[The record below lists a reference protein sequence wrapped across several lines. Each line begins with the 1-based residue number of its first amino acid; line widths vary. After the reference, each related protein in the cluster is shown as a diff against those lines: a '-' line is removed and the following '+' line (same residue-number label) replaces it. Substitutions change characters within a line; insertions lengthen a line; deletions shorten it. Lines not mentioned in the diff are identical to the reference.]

1 MAISS
6 PLQSKV
12 PVGSS
17 KTIRKLQTIL
27 LNRTKVKREIFQQQ
41 TILQNR
47 RIENERRKQRE
58 DELEAPNLVTKPR
71 GAAGLIAGSA
81 KGFFERLVG
90 FLSYLTAG
98 WIINNLPTWISMG
111 KEFIARTQQM
121 GKILGGFITNTT
133 DIFKDFTRLLGASLT
148 NLMKF
153 DFLDT
158 SGRVSTAFNELN
170 LSVENWGTGFEDVI
184 KLITTP
190 LTEGIASGEDAR
202 PLGTENTNEG
212 AYERTAPYSGSGG
225 STTTY
230 SSTGGQ
236 KLTDPGGKDYGDYG
250 AGRMGSRGSARVH
263 GADGQKKGH
272 TGEDYAMPT
281 GTPLT
286 MIAPGTVVDA
296 VKGDR
301 YNGGYG
307 EFVVI
312 QLDDGRYVRLAHLDS
327 INVKKGDKVGA
338 GTGPNGTAKVV
349 GHSGETGLGS
359 GPHLHLDVAK
369 SYDSNSYMVS
379 GTYDP
384 KSFIDG
390 GGLVKGG
397 KVTATG
403 VVTQPVSQPQQNLM
417 GTSSS
422 SSSSSGGGDV
432 GPWGP
437 LLKVIAGGESGRGG
451 YEAMYPNTTLPG
463 ATKMTIA
470 DVARKATGAVGK
482 YQQLPEH
489 LVGRAKNAK
498 LDPNKDLYSPA
509 NQDVIAA
516 KVNIGMNRGGND
528 WLAGKFPTE
537 QFGKELSMEFAALKQ
552 PNGVGYHD
560 GDGRNKATVEWKT
573 VEGALNQIK
582 KGGGSQTSSPSPAQT
597 SSPSSAQTQTQSP
610 TPTPAQI
617 TPTGTPQN
625 PQIPQSLAPERKGQ
639 TVIVSQNPSS
649 PARQMMY
656 SGGGGSSGGG
666 SSQISEFT
674 LLNNFIKNKLLLD
687 LAYL

>member
-121 GKILGGFITNTT
+121 GKILGGFITNSTN
-133 DIFKDFTRLLGASLT
+133 IFKNFTKLLGAGLT

-158 SGRVSTAFNELN
+158 SGRVSTAFDELN
-170 LSVENWGTGFEDVI
+170 LSVENWGAGFEDVI

-212 AYERTAPYSGSGG
+212 AYERTAPYSGTPAPQVMLEGGISGTTAMLSKGQKGADRYIGFTSGFRTSRRPSHNGIDIGTTGQRGYYVAFLLDGTATLIPNNGKAGNTVEIKSGG
-225 STTTY
+225 TTY
-230 SSTGGQ
+230 KFFHLARFSISSGQYKAGTAIGEIGMTGGNSTGIHLHYEVHPPGTNGVDPTPYVNLIRIGKNLGKPIAAPASVASSST
-236 KLTDPGGKDYGDYG
+236 
-250 AGRMGSRGSARVH
+250 
-263 GADGQKKGH
+263 
-272 TGEDYAMPT
+272 
-281 GTPLT
+281 
-286 MIAPGTVVDA
+286 
-296 VKGDR
+296 
-301 YNGGYG
+301 
-307 EFVVI
+307 
-312 QLDDGRYVRLAHLDS
+312 
-327 INVKKGDKVGA
+327 
-338 GTGPNGTAKVV
+338 
-349 GHSGETGLGS
+349 
-359 GPHLHLDVAK
+359 
-369 SYDSNSYMVS
+369 
-379 GTYDP
+379 
-384 KSFIDG
+384 
-390 GGLVKGG
+390 
-397 KVTATG
+397 
-403 VVTQPVSQPQQNLM
+403 SQPQQNLM

-422 SSSSSGGGDV
+422 SGSGRSGTKEQIALLDAIAFAEGTTKGYGIIFGGANVPELAEGKLTVKEVYDMMMSKKLNGRNVGYKSGSRATGRYQFMPDTLSDIVKTGAISWNERFTPQAQDKAILARISSYRRV
-432 GPWGP
+432 TPE
-437 LLKVIAGGESGRGG
+437 LLKKEGLS
-451 YEAMYPNTTLPG
+451 
-463 ATKMTIA
+463 
-470 DVARKATGAVGK
+470 
-482 YQQLPEH
+482 
-489 LVGRAKNAK
+489 
-498 LDPNKDLYSPA
+498 
-509 NQDVIAA
+509 A
-516 KVNIGMNRGGND
+516 KVSNM
-528 WLAGKFPTE
+528 LAP
-537 QFGKELSMEFAALKQ
+537 A
-552 PNGVGYHD
+552 P
-560 GDGRNKATVEWKT
+560 AT
-573 VEGALNQIK
+573 
-582 KGGGSQTSSPSPAQT
+582 
-597 SSPSSAQTQTQSP
+597 TQSP
-610 TPTPAQI
+610 TPSPAQI
-617 TPTGTPQN
+617 SSTRTPQN
-625 PQIPQSLAPERKGQ
+625 PQISQSLAPERTGP

-649 PARQMMY
+649 PARQMM
-656 SGGGGSSGGG
+656 SSGGGSSGGG

>member
-12 PVGSS
+12 PTGSA
-17 KTIRKLQTIL
+17 KTIKKLQTIL
-27 LNRTKVKREIFQQQ
+27 LNRTKVRREIFQRQ

-81 KGFFERLVG
+81 KGFFGRLMG

-98 WIINNLPTWISMG
+98 WIINNLPTWIAMG

-133 DIFKDFTRLLGASLT
+133 DIFKNFTKLLGAGLT

-158 SGRVSTAFNELN
+158 SGRVSTAFDELN

-190 LTEGIASGEDAR
+190 LTEGIASGEDA
-202 PLGTENTNEG
+202 PSTGTQITDEG
-212 AYERTAPYSGSGG
+212 AYETSAPYSGSGG

-236 KLTDPGGKDYGDYG
+236 KLTDPGGKDYGYYRSG
-250 AGRMGSRGSARVH
+250 ADGSRGSARVH
-263 GADGQKKGH
+263 GADGQKRGH

-281 GTPLT
+281 GTALT

-307 EFVVI
+307 EFVVV
-312 QLDDGRYVRLAHLDS
+312 QLDDGRYVKLAHLDS

-338 GTGPNGTAKVV
+338 GTGPNGTAKVI
-349 GHSGETGLGS
+349 GRSGSTGLGS

-379 GTYDP
+379 GTMDP

-403 VVTQPVSQPQQNLM
+403 VVTQTKPSASQPQQNLM

-422 SSSSSGGGDV
+422 SSSSGSGRFGTKEEIALNDAISFAEGTKSSYGTMFGGGISKDLESGKLTV
-432 GPWGP
+432 KQVIDLGDAHAKKNGRSGAAGRYQFMPFTLEDLVRTGDLKMDDKFTP
-437 LLKVIAGGESGRGG
+437 QMQDKASIALARRRKVTSELLKKEGLS
-451 YEAMYPNTTLPG
+451 
-463 ATKMTIA
+463 
-470 DVARKATGAVGK
+470 
-482 YQQLPEH
+482 
-489 LVGRAKNAK
+489 
-498 LDPNKDLYSPA
+498 
-509 NQDVIAA
+509 A
-516 KVNIGMNRGGND
+516 KVSNM
-528 WLAGKFPTE
+528 LAPEWASLPTYSGASYYG
-537 QFGKELSMEFAALKQ
+537 QPVKSLSSIQSAYKNSL
-552 PNGVGYHD
+552 
-560 GDGRNKATVEWKT
+560 
-573 VEGALNQIK
+573 
-582 KGGGSQTSSPSPAQT
+582 GSP
-597 SSPSSAQTQTQSP
+597 QTQTQAQSQSP
-610 TPTPAQI
+610 TPSPAQI

-625 PQIPQSLAPERKGQ
+625 PQIPQSLAPERTGQ
-639 TVIVSQNPSS
+639 TVFVSQNPSS

-666 SSQISEFT
+666 SSQISDFA

>member
-27 LNRTKVKREIFQQQ
+27 LNRTKVKREIFQRQ

-81 KGFFERLVG
+81 KGFFERLMG

-98 WIINNLPTWISMG
+98 WIINNLPTWIAMG

-121 GKILGGFITNTT
+121 GKILGGFITNSTN
-133 DIFKDFTRLLGASLT
+133 IFKNFTKLLGAGLT

-158 SGRVSTAFNELN
+158 SGRVSTAFDELN

-212 AYERTAPYSGSGG
+212 AYERTAPYSGTPTPQVMLEGGISGTTALLPKGAKGADPYVGFTSGFRTSRRPSHNGIDIGTSGERGYYVAFLLDGTATLGNQPKGAGLFVEIKSGG
-225 STTTY
+225 TTY
-230 SSTGGQ
+230 KFFHLAKFSIKSGPYKAGTAIGEIGSTGSSTSEH
-236 KLTDPGGKDYGDYG
+236 LHYEVWP
-250 AGRMGSRGSARVH
+250 
-263 GADGQKKGH
+263 
-272 TGEDYAMPT
+272 
-281 GTPLT
+281 
-286 MIAPGTVVDA
+286 PGTRGVNPEPYLNLI
-296 VKGDR
+296 KIGK
-301 YNGGYG
+301 N
-307 EFVVI
+307 
-312 QLDDGRYVRLAHLDS
+312 
-327 INVKKGDKVGA
+327 
-338 GTGPNGTAKVV
+338 
-349 GHSGETGLGS
+349 LGKPIAAPAS
-359 GPHLHLDVAK
+359 
-369 SYDSNSYMVS
+369 VS
-379 GTYDP
+379 SSST
-384 KSFIDG
+384 
-390 GGLVKGG
+390 
-397 KVTATG
+397 
-403 VVTQPVSQPQQNLM
+403 SQPQQNLM

-422 SSSSSGGGDV
+422 SSSSSGGGGAWNPLLDAIGEAESKQNGYNAIAPGDYNPNLSRMTIAEANKSRGV
-432 GPWGP
+432 KGGAGAIGRYQLTNPIGQAALAKLKPTDLFSPENQDKIAIALMKGRGVTLEMIKNNPGEASVRLGAEWAGLP
-437 LLKVIAGGESGRGG
+437 LLKVAG
-451 YEAMYPNTTLPG
+451 PH
-463 ATKMTIA
+463 
-470 DVARKATGAVGK
+470 ARKVGDSYYQGYNGNRATISAARLQQAFGVMGAP
-482 YQQLPEH
+482 QQAQ
-489 LVGRAKNAK
+489 V
-498 LDPNKDLYSPA
+498 
-509 NQDVIAA
+509 
-516 KVNIGMNRGGND
+516 
-528 WLAGKFPTE
+528 
-537 QFGKELSMEFAALKQ
+537 
-552 PNGVGYHD
+552 
-560 GDGRNKATVEWKT
+560 ATPQST
-573 VEGALNQIK
+573 
-582 KGGGSQTSSPSPAQT
+582 PSPAQSQT
-597 SSPSSAQTQTQSP
+597 PSTPQS
-610 TPTPAQI
+610 TPSPAQI

-625 PQIPQSLAPERKGQ
+625 PQIPQSLAQERIGP

-649 PARQMMY
+649 PAQQMMS

>member
-6 PLQSKV
+6 PLKPKV
-12 PVGSS
+12 STGSV
-17 KTIRKLQTIL
+17 KTVKKFQGIL
-27 LNRTKVKREIFQQQ
+27 FNRTKVKKEIFQRK

-47 RIENERRKQRE
+47 RVENERRKQLE
-58 DELEAPNLVTKPR
+58 DELEAPNLVIKPR
-71 GAAGLIAGSA
+71 GPSQLIAGSA
-81 KGFFERLVG
+81 KGFFDRLIG
-90 FLSYLTAG
+90 FLGYLTAG
-98 WIINNLPTWISMG
+98 WIINNLPTWIAMG

-121 GKILGGFITNTT
+121 GKILGNFIVNST
-133 DIFKDFTRLLGASLT
+133 DIFKNFTKLLGATLT
-148 NLMKF
+148 NLMEF

-158 SGRVSTAFNELN
+158 SGRVSTAFDELN

-190 LTEGIASGEDAR
+190 LTEGIASGEDA
-202 PLGTENTNEG
+202 PSTGTENTNEG

-230 SSTGGQ
+230 TSTGGQ
-236 KLTDPGGKDYGDYG
+236 KLTDPGGKDYGYYRSG
-250 AGRMGSRGSARVH
+250 ADGSRGSARVH
-263 GADGQKKGH
+263 GAGGQKGH

-286 MIAPGTVVDA
+286 MIAPGTVVAA

-307 EFVVI
+307 EFIVI

-349 GHSGETGLGS
+349 GHSGSTGLGS

-403 VVTQPVSQPQQNLM
+403 VVTQPASQPQQNLM

-422 SSSSSGGGDV
+422 SGVKLGGGSNAEKVYKHLIGV
-432 GPWGP
+432 GFTPQASAGVIGNLMQETGGGTFNIDPKRHQKGGP
-437 LLKVIAGGESGRGG
+437 GRGILQWG
-451 YEAMYPNTTLPG
+451 TGKNSGERWDSLSAWAKKSGKDPWTLETQVEWMMKEMKDRG
-463 ATKMTIA
+463 TLNRLKGIKDT
-470 DVARKATGAVGK
+470 RKATLLFEKEMEAAGTPMMENRYRYADKALATFGGK
-482 YQQLPEH
+482 
-489 LVGRAKNAK
+489 
-498 LDPNKDLYSPA
+498 S
-509 NQDVIAA
+509 
-516 KVNIGMNRGGND
+516 
-528 WLAGKFPTE
+528 
-537 QFGKELSMEFAALKQ
+537 
-552 PNGVGYHD
+552 
-560 GDGRNKATVEWKT
+560 ATDIST
-573 VEGALNQIK
+573 P
-582 KGGGSQTSSPSPAQT
+582 SSPSIA
-597 SSPSSAQTQTQSP
+597 SAPTQSKP
-610 TPTPAQI
+610 PSPAQI
-617 TPTGTPQN
+617 TPTGIPQN
-625 PQIPQSLAPERKGQ
+625 PQIPQSLAQERIGP

-666 SSQISEFT
+666 SSPISDFA